1 MHDKEK
7 AEELLESLLDCYKAA
22 IDYADETE
30 EWGPRLALQL
40 AVYEL
45 KEFIKKSEE
54 TECLSMNLSASNATT
69 GSRKS

>member
-7 AEELLESLLDCYKAA
+7 AEELLKSLLECYEAA
-22 IDYADETE
+22 IEYSDETE

-45 KEFIKKSEE
+45 KQAIEKPEE
-54 TECLSMNLSASNATT
+54 NECPSTNLSASSADT
-69 GSRKS
+69 GSRK